1 MSVEDTCLEI
11 DTQSTRIGQMCTTV
25 TDVDTDPPRVVGTH
39 QIRLMLGVS
48 RSRAAQLVSQKG
60 FPDPF
65 ARLGKAHIWLA
76 DDVDAWA
83 ERTGRELHPLEEDQ

>member
-1 MSVEDTCLEI
+1 VA
-11 DTQSTRIGQMCTTV
+11 
-25 TDVDTDPPRVVGTH
+25 TDPPRVVGTH

-76 DDVDAWA
+76 ADVEAWA
-83 ERTGRELHPLEEDQ
+83 RRTGRELLALPED

>member
-1 MSVEDTCLEI
+1 
-11 DTQSTRIGQMCTTV
+11 MCTRV
-25 TDVDTDPPRVVGTH
+25 TAVTTQPPRVVGTH

-65 ARLGKAHIWLA
+65 ARLGRAQIWWLA
-76 DDVDAWA
+76 DVEAWA
-83 ERTGRELHPLEEDQ
+83 ARTDRELQPLEED